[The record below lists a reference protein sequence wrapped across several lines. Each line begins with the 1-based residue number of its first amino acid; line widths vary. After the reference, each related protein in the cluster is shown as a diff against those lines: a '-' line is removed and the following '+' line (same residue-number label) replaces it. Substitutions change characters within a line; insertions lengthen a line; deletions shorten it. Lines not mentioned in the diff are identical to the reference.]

1 MDNKKQETKTC
12 KGCLKA
18 LDVSKFYRAGL
29 KWQSRCKRCYNK
41 QSYKNKKINK
51 NKQTSKVKGT
61 GKWQINKFSLLD
73 KEIRDSMNRDL
84 LSDLTLKE
92 IAVKHRIKITTFYG
106 WHNRGYMA
114 TQRVNGRRRS

>member
-1 MDNKKQETKTC
+1 MDKQETKTC
-12 KGCLKA
+12 KGCLK
-18 LDVSKFYRAGL
+18 LLSVSNFYRAGL
-29 KWQSRCKRCYNK
+29 QFQSRCRICYNK
-41 QSYKNKKINK
+41 QGYKNKKNRRLTKPKIKGKGSWQK
-51 NKQTSKVKGT
+51 NA
-61 GKWQINKFSLLD
+61 FSLLD
-73 KEIRDSMNRDL
+73 KDIRDSMNRDL